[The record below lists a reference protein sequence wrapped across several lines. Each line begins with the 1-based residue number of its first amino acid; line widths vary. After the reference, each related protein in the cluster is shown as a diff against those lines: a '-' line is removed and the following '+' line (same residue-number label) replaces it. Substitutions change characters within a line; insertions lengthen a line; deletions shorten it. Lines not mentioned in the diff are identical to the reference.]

1 MGKETTRGSVVIEI
15 TEEQLEKEKDKYLD
29 MVESGFPVLLKK
41 KDGGKQ
47 LMVPQDPNK
56 LQGICDI

>member
-1 MGKETTRGSVVIEI
+1 MVIEI

-56 LQGICDI
+56 IQGICDI